1 MAKNND
7 KTEEDKLKV
16 KSWSE
21 FSMNEQSEASIRNRI
36 LLKGVDSV
44 CVSYIC
50 RYSRLS
56 ESFINE
62 LRVLSTGLLKPDEY
76 YSRNLKVISDALDK
90 RSELKS
96 DNPYK
101 KLDGDKLGKIE
112 LLYEEVDGTCY
123 TIERAVSGI
132 RDSLDWV
139 YLSQY
144 QILSEEFILK
154 HAKEVHW
161 GFIFKSQNVSTEFKK
176 KYGHFASLT
185 EAPIE
190 SEVE

>member
-1 MAKNND
+1 MAKNDD
-7 KTEEDKLKV
+7 KIEEDKLKV

-21 FSMNEQSEASIRNRI
+21 FSMNEQSEVSIRNRI
-36 LLKGVDSV
+36 LLEGVDSV

-56 ESFINE
+56 ERFIDE
-62 LRVLSTGLLKPDEY
+62 LRVLSTGLLEPDIY
-76 YSRNLKVISDALDK
+76 YSRNLEIISNALDK
-90 RSELKS
+90 RSDMRA

-101 KLDGDKLGKIE
+101 KLDGEKLGKIK
-112 LLYEEVDGTCY
+112 LLYEDPDGTTY
-123 TIERAVSGI
+123 TMERAVSGI
-132 RDSLDWV
+132 RDRLDWV

-144 QILSEEFILK
+144 QVLSEEFILK

-161 GFIFKSQNVSTEFKK
+161 GFIFKSQNVSAAFKK
-176 KYGHFASLT
+176 KYGHFVSLT

-190 SEVE
+190 SEV